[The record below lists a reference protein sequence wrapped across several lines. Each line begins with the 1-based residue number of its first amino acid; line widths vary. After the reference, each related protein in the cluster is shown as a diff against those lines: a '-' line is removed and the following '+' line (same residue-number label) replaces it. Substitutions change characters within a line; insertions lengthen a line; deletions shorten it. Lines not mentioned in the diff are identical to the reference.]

1 MKRLAVIP
9 ARAGSTRLK
18 NKNTFPLGGK
28 PLIRWMTEA
37 VLESKCFD
45 KVIISTDGDYIFDAV
60 SDLSVE
66 RHHRPDSDATV
77 EATVLDA
84 MVNLMESTEEEYD
97 VFAYF
102 LPTCPFINHSEIRKG
117 VEALDSSTDS
127 VISMTEIPETLQ
139 LACLMKDDWV
149 LPVYDNLEQG
159 MTNSKFIKKYY
170 KPSGAFYMGWWDTI
184 LKHRNFFKGK
194 TRGIRIPS
202 ERSVDINN
210 LDDIRRAE
218 GLLP

>member
-66 RHHRPDSDATV
+66 RHHRPASDATV

-84 MVNLMESTEEEYD
+84 MINLMGSTEEEYD

-117 VEALDSSTDS
+117 VEALDSNTDS

-170 KPSGAFYMGWWDTI
+170 KPSGAFYMGWWNTI

-194 TRGIRIPS
+194 TRGIRIPP